1 MREGGWRCEGRRVAM
16 PRFVYRAKDAVGKTV
31 KGMMSAADEMEL
43 ATVLEREK
51 AQYLLVAREVR
62 AAKGRELGGHI
73 KRKDLITFTHHLA
86 SLLSAGISVY
96 DALQEMS
103 SRGEARRL
111 KGIIDDVSQKVAEGR
126 SFSEALQQHPKAF
139 PELYVSI
146 VKAGETTGTLENA
159 LQDLLRFL
167 EWQEALAADV
177 KGATTYPLIV
187 LSSIAI
193 IVTLLFIFVI
203 PRLTHMLIQL
213 KAPMPLPTQILIALA
228 TALHQHSSMLLA
240 GVVVAIIGYALARGT
255 PSGRLA
261 LDRLKLS
268 IPIIGGL
275 NRNLALSRFS
285 HYFAILYRAGIGIV
299 STLNVLEPVVGN
311 KVLGLGIR
319 EACERVQR
327 GESIVKSL
335 EACGEF
341 PEIVLRMIALGETTG
356 RLDEA
361 LDKASQYYDREVP
374 ASVKKVLS
382 VLQPALIFALAGTIL
397 FIALAFYLPM
407 FQVVGSIKGV
417 P

>member
-1 MREGGWRCEGRRVAM
+1 M
-16 PRFVYRAKDAVGKTV
+16 PQFVYKAKDAVGKTV

-51 AQYLLVAREVR
+51 EQYLLVAREVR
-62 AAKGRELGGHI
+62 AAKGWELGRGI
-73 KRKDLITFTHHLA
+73 TRKDLITFTHHLA
-86 SLLSAGISVY
+86 SLLSAGISIY
-96 DALQEMS
+96 DALQEMCN
-103 SRGEARRL
+103 RGEARRL
-111 KGIIDDVSQKVAEGR
+111 KRILDDVSQKVAEGL

-146 VKAGETTGTLENA
+146 VKAGETTGTLENS

-167 EWQEALAADV
+167 EWQEALAAEV
-177 KGATTYPLIV
+177 KGATTYPLVV
-187 LSSIAI
+187 LSSIAL

-203 PRLTHMLIQL
+203 PRLTLMLTQL
-213 KAPMPLPTQILIALA
+213 KAPMPLPTQILIALS
-228 TALHQHSSMLLA
+228 TALTQYWSILLA
-240 GVVVAIIGYALARGT
+240 GLVVAIIGYVLAKRT

-268 IPIIGGL
+268 IPIIGDL
-275 NRNLALSRFS
+275 NRKLALARFS

-299 STLNVLEPVVGN
+299 STLNVLEQVVGN

-335 EACGEF
+335 QACREF
-341 PEIVLRMIALGETTG
+341 PDIVLRMIALGEITG
-356 RLDEA
+356 RLDTA
-361 LDKASQYYDREVP
+361 LDNASQYYDREVP

-382 VLQPALIFALAGTIL
+382 VLQPALIFALAGTVL

-407 FQVVGSIKGV
+407 FRVIASIKGV
-417 P
+417 Q